1 MVAIVFPLLSVL
13 AAASSLASA
22 ADDGDDEAVKTR
34 FSRCNPEAGSV
45 HQFMVETLDG
55 RNTSMSRYRGNVLL
69 IINVA
74 TF

>member
-1 MVAIVFPLLSVL
+1 MVAILPLVSVL
-13 AAASSLASA
+13 AAAAA
-22 ADDGDDEAVKTR
+22 FAAGADDGDDESVKTR

-45 HQFMVETLDG
+45 HQFMVSTLDE
-55 RNTSMSRYRGNVLL
+55 RNVSMSKYQGNVLL